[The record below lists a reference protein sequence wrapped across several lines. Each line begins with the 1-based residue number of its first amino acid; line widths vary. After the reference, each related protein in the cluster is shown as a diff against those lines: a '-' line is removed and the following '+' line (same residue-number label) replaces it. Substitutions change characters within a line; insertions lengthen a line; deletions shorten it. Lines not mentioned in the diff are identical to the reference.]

1 MGSYELEKALAVWLT
16 AQLPVAALLGDRLF
30 PLVLPQ
36 ACRLPAATYQRIGA
50 DIEYD
55 LNGPGGLERP
65 LVQIDCWADSFAEA
79 RGIAGAVRDVL
90 HGYYGLMGDLT
101 VQRVVI
107 EREADE
113 FEAETKLYRCSAD
126 YRISVSA

>member
-1 MGSYELEKALAVWLT
+1 MGVYRLEQALASWLL
-16 AQLPVAALLGDRLF
+16 AQLPVAALLGDRLY

-36 ACRLPAATYQRIGA
+36 AGGLPAATWQRIGA

-55 LNGPGGLERP
+55 LDGPAGLERP
-65 LVQIDCWADSFAEA
+65 LVQIDCWAASFADA
-79 RGIAGAVRDVL
+79 RGLAGAIREVL
-90 HGYYGLMGDLT
+90 HGYSGPMGDLT

-113 FEAETKLYRCSAD
+113 YEAETQLYRCGAD
-126 YRISVSA
+126 YRISVGA